1 MRSSTISPDPTR
13 KPHDNIG
20 LRPRPEPLAQSI
32 RGIQLKNTAEILIEL
47 SQPSNVATHSSTS
60 LVGSVGAACTE
71 DDEKRKEKEL
81 DALRRKPNLQAL
93 PENEVGS
100 LRLPPWQVL
109 HMLGRAIALA
119 RRGAG
124 RGLAEHWG
132 SLKYSQ
138 ALTGDSDVFMK
149 LSVEGR
155 ETADHYKALQSD
167 ELGIGFALT
176 LAKQVLGRRY
186 PQHIV
191 SIIPA
196 DTALRAGWALTSRDK
211 GPRAG
216 YRYRPRFFAEIWKP
230 GEPSRVFPIES
241 KGNHSNATVS
251 HDQLASA
258 SAHVEAVHIGAWNET
273 PSLVFST
280 ELPMQGPLTVHAL
293 RSAGRDGWL
302 NHSPERARRNLDH
315 FIENENLF
323 PGIQQPSEDSRA
335 PQTEPGFHVTPER
348 CEWFRHV
355 LARTEAAGLTAFA
368 GDGDATVQ
376 YLTKR
381 QGSRHFTGFA
391 HAATGSIQD
400 ARQMLFGIPFIG
412 TDHVFRL
419 NRTRVEAFSGVAED
433 LFRHLEKGRVEQYR
447 REVYAR
453 RDTWPLDTWDNK
465 WRGPVSVN
473 PDGSALAMRVL
484 TP

>member
-1 MRSSTISPDPTR
+1 MKKAADVLT
-13 KPHDNIG
+13 K
-20 LRPRPEPLAQSI
+20 
-32 RGIQLKNTAEILIEL
+32 L
-47 SQPSNVATHSSTS
+47 SQPSNVATHSSMA
-60 LVGSVGAACTE
+60 LIGSVDAAGAAE
-71 DDEKRKEKEL
+71 DEKRKEKEL
-81 DALRRKPNLQAL
+81 DALRRKPKLQAIAAK
-93 PENEVGS
+93 EVGS
-100 LRLPPWQVL
+100 LRLTPWEVL
-109 HMLGRAIALA
+109 HTLGRAVALA

-138 ALTGDSDVFMK
+138 ALTGGSDAYMK
-149 LSVEGR
+149 LSAEGR
-155 ETADHYKALQSD
+155 ETADYYKALQSD
-167 ELGIGFALT
+167 ELGIGFALM
-176 LAKQVLGRRY
+176 LAKQVLSRRF

-196 DTALRAGWALTSRDK
+196 DTTLRAGWALTSRDK
-211 GPRAG
+211 GPRVG
-216 YRYRPRFFAEIWKP
+216 YRYRPRFFAEVWKP

-258 SAHVEAVHIGAWNET
+258 SAHVEAVHIGSWNET

-280 ELPMQGPLTVHAL
+280 ELPVEGPLTIHAL
-293 RSAGRDGWL
+293 HSAGKDGRL
-302 NHSPERARRNLDH
+302 NHPSEQSSRSLDH
-315 FIENENLF
+315 FIQDANFF
-323 PGIQQPSEDSRA
+323 PGIQQPAEDDRT
-335 PQTEPGFHVTPER
+335 PQTEPGFHVTPDR
-348 CEWFRHV
+348 RDWFRHV

-368 GDGDATVQ
+368 GDGEATVQ

-391 HAATGSIQD
+391 HAATGSVQD
-400 ARQMLFGIPFIG
+400 AREKLLGIQFVG

-433 LFRHLEKGRVEQYR
+433 LFRHLEEGRVEQYR

-453 RDTWPLDTWDNK
+453 RNGWPVDTWDSR
-465 WRGPVSVN
+465 WRGPVSMN
-473 PDGSALAMRVL
+473 PDGSVLAMRVL
-484 TP
+484 TS